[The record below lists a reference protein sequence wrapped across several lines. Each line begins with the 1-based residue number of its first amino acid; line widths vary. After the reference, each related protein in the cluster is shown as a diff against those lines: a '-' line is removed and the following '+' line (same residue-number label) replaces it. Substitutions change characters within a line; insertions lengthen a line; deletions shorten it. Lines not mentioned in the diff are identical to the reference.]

1 MGRHADG
8 GTGLIYVGS
17 VLDTLD
23 TQPLRPWVPR
33 EGRWQH
39 RMVEP
44 VYRRPRVMVLS
55 FISAIVVTCTMITA
69 SGSPSDINRTPTT
82 TVIITPTTHGR

>member
-1 MGRHADG
+1 MGKHADG

-23 TQPLRPWVPR
+23 MQSLRPWVPR

-39 RMVEP
+39 RMAEP
-44 VYRRPRVMVLS
+44 VCRRPRVMVLS
-55 FISAIVVTCTMITA
+55 FISAIIITCTMITA
-69 SGSPSDINRTPTT
+69 SGSPSNTNRTPTT
-82 TVIITPTTHGR
+82 TVITTPTTHAR

>member
-17 VLDTLD
+17 MLDTLD

-44 VYRRPRVMVLS
+44 VHRRPRVMVLS
-55 FISAIVVTCTMITA
+55 AISAIIMSCTLTVI
-69 SGSPSDINRTPTT
+69 SGSATDMDRAPSTT
-82 TVIITPTTHGR
+82 LIITPTTHTR